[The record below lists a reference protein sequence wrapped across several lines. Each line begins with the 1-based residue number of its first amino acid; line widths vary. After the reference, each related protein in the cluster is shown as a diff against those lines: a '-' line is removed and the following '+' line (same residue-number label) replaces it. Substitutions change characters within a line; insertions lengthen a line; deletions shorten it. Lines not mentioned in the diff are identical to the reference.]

1 MKKRYLLL
9 LIICFLFSI
18 SNVRGA
24 ELCNQTIVST
34 DTNFYCGDENNS
46 NLSFS
51 ANNVVYTKYFSLS
64 EADKRRIN
72 IADMTGLMS
81 VLPTTEKN
89 VKITIFSNGTVI
101 GYVTV
106 VNVNYVEPTTT
117 QPTTEATTTVANSK
131 VFKVI
136 FEHNDGT
143 NEKTERQ
150 CQTTT
155 SDGGCAVTAPK
166 LEKENFKGWG
176 TKNVCK
182 QGNSGSFMVTAD
194 TTYYACYE
202 TQEQT
207 STVPY
212 LESLKLLNQAN
223 DQEIDI
229 GVFSVKKNKYSFIV
243 ENNIENIKVV
253 ANADDSIKID
263 IVGNTGLKVGEEN
276 VLTIKLTS
284 ETGVEN
290 LYEFKITRLA
300 EGEVIDKNHYLS
312 NLRIQP
318 VNNAFAFN
326 KSQFEYTIQIPT
338 NVNELNIEPFK
349 ENETDE
355 VSVVGNS
362 ELVDGSV
369 IKINVTGANGEI
381 TTYTIYIEKKDSI
394 NNNNIFLIIGGVL
407 LAIILVLCIVVFIK
421 SNKKSDPNKPTQS
434 NPPKETKK
442 KEKKVKK
449 SKKEKNTPEVLPDS
463 NNDIEI
469 LKF

>member
-9 LIICFLFSI
+9 IIMCFIFSI
-18 SNVRGA
+18 PNVRA
-24 ELCNQTIVST
+24 LELCNQTINKN
-34 DTNFYCGDENNS
+34 DTNFYCGDESNS
-46 NLSFS
+46 KLSFV
-51 ANNVVYTKYFSLS
+51 ANNVIYTNYFSFNKDLIS
-64 EADKRRIN
+64 IS
-72 IADMTGLMS
+72 DMTGLMNA
-81 VLPTTEKN
+81 LPRDQKE
-89 VKITIFSNGTVI
+89 VKITISNNGTVI
-101 GYVTV
+101 GYVTII
-106 VNVNYVEPTTT
+106 NANYVEPTTVA
-117 QPTTEATTTVANSK
+117 PTTTEPTTTVSSSK

-176 TKNVCK
+176 TKNTCK
-182 QGNSGSFMVTAD
+182 QGSSGSLMVTSD

-229 GVFSVKKNKYSFIV
+229 GVFSVKKNKYSFVV
-243 ENNIENIKVV
+243 ENSIENIKVV

-284 ETGVEN
+284 STGVEN
-290 LYEFKITRLA
+290 LYEFVITRLA

-318 VNNAFAFN
+318 VMNAFAFN
-326 KSQFEYTIQIPT
+326 KNQFEYTIQIA
-338 NVNELNIEPFK
+338 NNINELNIETFK
-349 ENETDE
+349 QNDTDE

-362 ELVDGSV
+362 DLVDGSV
-369 IKINVTGANGEI
+369 IKINVTGSDGEI
-381 TTYTIYIEKKDSI
+381 TTYTIYIEKKSAA
-394 NNNNIFLIIGGVL
+394 NNNIFLIVGGIL
-407 LAIILVLCIVVFIK
+407 LAIIFILCIVVFIK
-421 SNKKSDPNKPTQS
+421 SNKKGNPNKTTTTKPT
-434 NPPKETKK
+434 KEPKK
-442 KEKKVKK
+442 KEKKAKK
-449 SKKEKNTPEVLPDS
+449 SKKEKNTPEVLPDA